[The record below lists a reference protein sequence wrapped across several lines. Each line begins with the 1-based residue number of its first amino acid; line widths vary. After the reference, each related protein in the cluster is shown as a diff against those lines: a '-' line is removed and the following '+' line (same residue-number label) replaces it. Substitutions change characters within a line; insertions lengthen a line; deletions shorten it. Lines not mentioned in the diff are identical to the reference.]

1 MAHPISDL
9 MATTMEKIREMMDAN
24 TVVGKPIEA
33 GGVTVVPVCKIS
45 IGYGSGG
52 SDFAQKSQKPDKAN
66 AFGGGAGMGVNIT
79 PVSFLVIKDGNV
91 RVVSVEQP
99 APTAVERVIDMVPDV
114 VDKVGSVV
122 TKKKAEKEASA
133 EAEVVLTEE

>member
-9 MATTMEKIREMMDAN
+9 MATTMEKIRDMMDAN

-33 GGVTVVPVCKIS
+33 GGVTVIPVSKIS
-45 IGYGSGG
+45 LGYGSGG
-52 SDFAQKSQKPDKAN
+52 SDFAQKNQKPDKSN
-66 AFGGGAGMGVNIT
+66 AFGGGAGMGVSIT
-79 PVSFLVIKDGNV
+79 PVSFLIIKDGNV

-114 VDKVGSVV
+114 VDKVGTVV
-122 TKKKAEKEASA
+122 SNKISGKPTET
-133 EAEVVLTEE
+133 TEE